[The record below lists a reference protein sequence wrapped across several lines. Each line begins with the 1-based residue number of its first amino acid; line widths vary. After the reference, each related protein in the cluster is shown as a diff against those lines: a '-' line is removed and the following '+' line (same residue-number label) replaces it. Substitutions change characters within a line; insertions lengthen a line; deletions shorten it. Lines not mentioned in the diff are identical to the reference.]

1 MDSELVMT
9 TFLRGDNEHKYKA
22 RQISN
27 SINPM
32 YGTIKEIYIHRLI
45 DVEYAA
51 INPKLQK
58 KPYI

>member
-1 MDSELVMT
+1 MVKENKIKAFQVEVRIGIKWLQMDSELVMT

-32 YGTIKEIYIHRLI
+32 Y
-45 DVEYAA
+45 
-51 INPKLQK
+51 N
-58 KPYI
+58 